1 MRGQALYRIA
11 GFRAGALAPRLVL
24 VLAACGDGPP
34 TPVAGEDL
42 LEMQADM
49 VSYDMV
55 TYFTNAEG
63 IRTGKIEA
71 DSAFFFQD
79 STVVH
84 MRGVDM
90 TVYAET
96 GEVRATVT
104 AHRGRYEER
113 YQKMHALGDVVL
125 VMPAD
130 SRRLESEEL
139 HYDPLTERI
148 WSDSASTYRYQG
160 QVTMGTCFR
169 SDMSF
174 QNYEV
179 CNIRGSADIGGR

>member
-1 MRGQALYRIA
+1 MRVWRKKSHWIA
-11 GFRAGALAPRLVL
+11 GARRRALA
-24 VLAACGDGPP
+24 LALAGCGDGPR
-34 TPVAGEDL
+34 TPVASEDL

-49 VSYDMV
+49 VTYDME

-71 DSAFFFQD
+71 DSAFSFQD

-96 GEVRATVT
+96 GEIRATVI
-104 AHRGRYEER
+104 ADRGRYER
-113 YQKMHALGDVVL
+113 DRKMHALGNVVL

-130 SRRLESEEL
+130 GLRLESEEL

-148 WSDSASTYRYQG
+148 WSDSA
-160 QVTMGTCFR
+160 
-169 SDMSF
+169 
-174 QNYEV
+174 
-179 CNIRGSADIGGR
+179 